1 MEDNLSI
8 LPENFKELIK
18 KAEAEEFDFSLAR
31 PVYNPIEVFLEK
43 VIRKED
49 AHSII
54 LTDLLNPK
62 GSHGQSVSFL
72 KTFLKEIFNKDIEDW
87 IEWKSVNIRREHSF
101 VLNNKQRR
109 IDILIQGQTID
120 KNKFV
125 VVIENKL
132 NNAPYQPQQ
141 IESYREYA
149 NLLVE
154 ELDNAKVVC
163 LHINR
168 QHDNG
173 LSDRL
178 ITASAL
184 ASIIEDAF
192 WSSPGGVT
200 EALSPY
206 VKYLRN
212 LNMQEKNRTNA
223 EILLKEFSAEDLKT
237 IKALKEAYEVLPEV
251 YADEFSSILNCKK
264 KAETEWKDLQI
275 ELDKRNYGYLFIWEE
290 SVYKQTSQWLAVGF
304 YHDVLRFYL
313 VSNDIS
319 QEERDR
325 KASYLGFGEPIYS
338 GGYYW
343 YKINEPTEE
352 LPFELKNDENTA
364 EIGKPDF
371 ELIESITIE
380 YLIKLRTVTE
390 SI

>member
-18 KAEAEEFDFSLAR
+18 KAEAKEFDFSLAR
-31 PVYNPIEVFLEK
+31 LVYNPIEVFLEK
-43 VIRKED
+43 VVRKED

-72 KTFLKEIFNKDIEDW
+72 KTFLKEIFNKDVEDW
-87 IEWKSVNIRREHSF
+87 IEWKSVNIKREHSF
-101 VLNNKQRR
+101 VLNEKPRR
-109 IDILIQGQTID
+109 IDILIQGQTQD

-132 NNAPYQPQQ
+132 NNAQYQPYQ
-141 IESYREYA
+141 IEAYRDYA
-149 NLLVE
+149 NLLAEKSGNV
-154 ELDNAKVVC
+154 KVVC
-163 LHINR
+163 LHLNR
-168 QHDNG
+168 RHDNG
-173 LSDRL
+173 MADRL
-178 ITASAL
+178 VTASTL

-192 WSSPGGVT
+192 WSSPGDIT

-251 YADEFSSILNCKK
+251 YADEFSGILKK
-264 KAETEWKDLQI
+264 MKEESEWKDLQI
-275 ELDKRNYGYLFIWEE
+275 ELDKKNYGYLFIWEE
-290 SVYKQTSQWLAVGF
+290 PVYRKTSQWLAVGF
-304 YHDVLRFYL
+304 YHDTVRFYL

-325 KASYLGFGEPIYS
+325 KASYLGFGEAIYS

-343 YKINEPTEE
+343 YKINQTTEH
-352 LPFELKNDENTA
+352 LLFELKNEEKTG
-364 EIGKPDF
+364 EIGKPNF
-371 ELIESITIE
+371 ELIEKITLD
-380 YLIKLRTVTE
+380 YLQKLKE
-390 SI
+390 IQS

>member
-1 MEDNLSI
+1 MEDNPSVLYR
-8 LPENFKELIK
+8 NFKDLVE
-18 KAEAEEFDFSLAR
+18 KAKGNEFDFSLAR
-31 PVYNPIEVFLEK
+31 TIYNPIEVFLEK
-43 VIRKED
+43 VVRKED

-72 KTFLKEIFNKDIEDW
+72 KTFLKEIFNKDVEDW
-87 IEWKSVNIRREHSF
+87 IEWKSVNIKREHSF
-101 VLNNKQRR
+101 VLNEKPRR

-132 NNAPYQPQQ
+132 NNAPYQPHQ

-149 NLLVE
+149 NLLAEKSGNV
-154 ELDNAKVVC
+154 KVVC
-163 LHINR
+163 LHLNR

-173 LSDRL
+173 MSDRL

-184 ASIIEDAF
+184 ASMIEDTF
-192 WSSPGGVT
+192 WSSPVDMT

-212 LNMQEKNRTNA
+212 LNMQEKNRKNA
-223 EILLKEFSAEDLKT
+223 VTLLKEFSAEDLKT

-251 YADEFSSILNCKK
+251 YADELSCILKNMKEE
-264 KAETEWKDLQI
+264 AEWKGLQI
-275 ELDKRNYGYLFIWEE
+275 ELDKKNYGYLFIWEE
-290 SVYKQTSQWLAVGF
+290 PVYRQTSQWLAVGF
-304 YHDVLRFYL
+304 YHDAVRFYL

-338 GGYYW
+338 SGYYW
-343 YKINEPTEE
+343 YKLNDSVDA
-352 LPFELKNDENTA
+352 LSFELKYE
-364 EIGKPDF
+364 EKIGELGRPDF
-371 ELIESITIE
+371 ELIKSITIE
-380 YLIKLRTVTE
+380 YLIKLRTVTV